1 MLSKAIVLLSTLI
14 FSVSFAE
21 TAKPAAPAK
30 KEAAADAK
38 KADKKESSK
47 KEASETFKVDVA
59 ASTVEW
65 TGIKKV
71 GSKHVGHV
79 KLKDGSV
86 DFKAGKLVGGT
97 FTFDMNSITNDDLK
111 DSPDYQTK
119 LVSHLKSDDFF
130 KVDKNPESKF
140 QITSVKEKD
149 GQPWIIGKLTLIGK
163 TETLEFPAKVE
174 VKDGVATGTAKIEVD
189 RTKWGLTYGSGNFFK
204 ELVADKIINDKFEL
218 NLNLTAKK

>member
-1 MLSKAIVLLSTLI
+1 MLSKAIVLLSALV

-21 TAKPAAPAK
+21 TKKDAK
-30 KEAAADAK
+30 KEA
-38 KADKKESSK
+38 KKET
-47 KEASETFKVDVA
+47 AETLKVDVA
-59 ASTVEW
+59 ASTAEW

-71 GSKHVGHV
+71 GSKHVGHI

-86 DFKAGKLVGGT
+86 EFKSGKLTGGT

-111 DSPDYQTK
+111 DKPDYQTK
-119 LVSHLKSDDFF
+119 LITHLKSDDFF
-130 KVDKNPESKF
+130 KVEKNPEAKF

-149 GQPWIIGKLTLIGK
+149 GQPWVIGKLTLIGK

-174 VKDGVATGTAKIEVD
+174 MKDGVATGTAKLEID
-189 RTKWGLTYGSGNFFK
+189 KTKWGLTYGSGNFFN

-218 NLNLTAKK
+218 SVNLTAKK

>member
-1 MLSKAIVLLSTLI
+1 MLSKAIVLLSALV

-21 TAKPAAPAK
+21 TKKEAK
-30 KEAAADAK
+30 KEA
-38 KADKKESSK
+38 KKET
-47 KEASETFKVDVA
+47 AETLKVDVA

-86 DFKAGKLVGGT
+86 EFKAGKLAGGS

-111 DSPDYQTK
+111 DKPDYQTK
-119 LVSHLKSDDFF
+119 LITHLKSDDFF
-130 KVDKNPESKF
+130 KVEKNPEAKF

-149 GQPWIIGKLTLIGK
+149 GQPWVIGKLTLIGK

-174 VKDGVATGTAKIEVD
+174 MKDGVATGSAKLEID

-218 NLNLTAKK
+218 SVNLTAKK